1 MELTPQVTVAGLKF
15 DLTIIL
21 GTIIAAAIV
30 FGLIYFATRKVSM
43 VPRGLQVGIEMLIDM
58 IRGITGMTY
67 NSKRAEKY
75 LAFSFT
81 LFLFILVA
89 NQLGVILMITGE
101 VHEPIPWLGIT
112 QEALDEHHGTAHVA
126 LLKSPTAD
134 LGFAFTMAISV
145 ALFANFVGIK
155 NGLGSWLKPF
165 INPLHWVEE
174 ISKPATHAMR
184 LWANIF
190 AGEVL
195 ITILMTK
202 FPLYITFV
210 PVAVWIAFSLFV
222 GIIQAYIF
230 TVLTNVYIGQKY
242 AGGH

>member
-43 VPRGLQVGIEMLIDM
+43 VPRGLQVGLEMLIDM

-67 NSKRAEKY
+67 DHKRAEKY

-81 LFLFILVA
+81 LFLFVLVA

-101 VHEPIPWLGIT
+101 VHDPIPWLGIT
-112 QEALDEHHGTAHVA
+112 EETLKEHNGAAHVA

-145 ALFANFVGIK
+145 ALFANFIGIK

-165 INPLHWVEE
+165 VNPLHWIEE
-174 ISKPATHAMR
+174 VSKPATHAMR

-202 FPLYITFV
+202 FPLYVTFV

-222 GIIQAYIF
+222 GMIQAYIF
-230 TVLTNVYIGQKY
+230 TVLANVYIGQKY